1 MKTPRNS
8 PTHIFTK
15 PKFKKD
21 CSTKIMKPIPVKTIT
36 SNSKPF
42 KSKTLLK
49 PKYNNKLPKLPKL
62 QQIQKIQTIIE
73 EQLSHFS
80 QEHEIQ
86 QYDFHQEEEKKQ
98 ICCEE
103 KEIESLKEKLNRI

>member
-21 CSTKIMKPIPVKTIT
+21 CATKIMKPIPVKTIT
-36 SNSKPF
+36 SNSTP
-42 KSKTLLK
+42 LK
-49 PKYNNKLPKLPKL
+49 ISRDIFSNNKKY
-62 QQIQKIQTIIE
+62 KI
-73 EQLSHFS
+73 EQYILNQLKETVFS
-80 QEHEIQ
+80 QEREIRE
-86 QYDFHQEEEKKQ
+86 YDLHQEEAKKQ

-103 KEIESLKEKLNRI
+103 KEIESLKEQLNRI

>member
-21 CSTKIMKPIPVKTIT
+21 CATKIMKPIPVKTIT

-42 KSKTLLK
+42 KSKILFK
-49 PKYNNKLPKLPKL
+49 PKYNNKLPKL

-80 QEHEIQ
+80 QEREIQ
-86 QYDFHQEEEKKQ
+86 QYDYHQEEEKKQ

-103 KEIESLKEKLNRI
+103 KEIESLKEQLNRI